1 MPLFAGRFLH
11 TTLKGARILSR
22 RGVYLVT
29 MPETFTWHPITF
41 VAWSKFFE
49 GVLPV
54 QYSLYRGF
62 EQARVHEMGGG
73 HLPKIRLESFRKSR
87 RTGVNWRVLELVSS
101 KVIADAKRTSGWV
114 AIMNFMSAVKLLKGV
129 TVYRKGE
136 GSTRSMIIDIHV
148 YECTSPNRCMQIYVD
163 ILRTYN
169 AYIYTYISY
178 PYTDRYTLVFIH
190 MDIHIDILLR
200 A

>member
-1 MPLFAGRFLH
+1 
-11 TTLKGARILSR
+11 
-22 RGVYLVT
+22 
-29 MPETFTWHPITF
+29 
-41 VAWSKFFE
+41 
-49 GVLPV
+49 
-54 QYSLYRGF
+54 
-62 EQARVHEMGGG
+62 
-73 HLPKIRLESFRKSR
+73 
-87 RTGVNWRVLELVSS
+87 
-101 KVIADAKRTSGWV
+101 
-114 AIMNFMSAVKLLKGV
+114 MNFMSAVKLLKGV